1 MVLVTIYFLFFC
13 FFVSK
18 LSFFKD
24 DIISL
29 KFIFSILLVKC
40 IGCLAYYWVYFCYYP
55 EGFNGDSVSTLH
67 DAKIMYDALPNHPED
82 YFKMVFGLHSDLDS
96 DPLYEPYFKNIE
108 KWGRADV
115 SSDYFLN
122 DNRTPI
128 RINAL
133 IMLFSFGN
141 YAVHALVMLVLSFIG
156 QFAFYKAFK
165 KYFPKK
171 EIVLSL
177 IIFFAPSI
185 LFWTSG
191 VLKEPMAICLMGLFV
206 FSFMKLFVDY
216 QFRLKY
222 ALVCVSTLL
231 LFLIL
236 KPYILILI
244 LIPLIIF
251 SLIKRFKIDI
261 YNTKK
266 VVLFYMSFLV
276 LIYGAGVLG
285 MKFVFH
291 KDVIKTIVVRQN
303 DFVNLS
309 KGGIF
314 LLNDEKYV
322 RFELKDTCQ
331 FELVDKKKKL
341 YQIKRHTT
349 YMYWQIHNLRDTV
362 FVTNNQ
368 DTSLYRF
375 IGSCT
380 PSGSAIN
387 IDRLEYSFK
396 SFAKLIP
403 VAFYNVLCKPFFFDS
418 HSILELMTSMENLIF
433 ILFFI
438 FCFIF
443 KSKNK
448 VDKNMLFFC
457 ISLIVTSFILIGLT
471 TTVMGAIVRYR
482 VPFVPFLLM
491 VPLLYLD
498 HIVLMKIPIVKRLFD
513 TKS

>member
-1 MVLVTIYFLFFC
+1 MILAPIYFLIFC
-13 FFVSK
+13 FLVSK

-24 DIISL
+24 DVISL
-29 KFIFSILLVKC
+29 KFIFVILLIKC
-40 IGCLAYYWVYFCYYP
+40 GGCLAYYWIYFCYYP
-55 EGFNGDSVSTLH
+55 AGFNGDSVSTLH
-67 DAKIMYDALPNHPED
+67 DAKIMYDALPNHPID
-82 YFKMVFGLHSDLDS
+82 YLKMVFGLHSDLDTDS
-96 DPLYEPYFKNIE
+96 LYEPYFKNIE
-108 KWGRADV
+108 KWGRADI

-133 IMLFSFGN
+133 IMLISFGK

-171 EIVLSL
+171 EIVLVL
-177 IIFFAPSI
+177 IIFFTPSI

-191 VLKEPMAICLMGLFV
+191 VLKEPIALCLLGLFV
-206 FSFMKLFVDY
+206 FSFMKLFVEY
-216 QFRLKY
+216 QIKIKY
-222 ALVCVSTLL
+222 ISLCVLTIL

-244 LIPLIIF
+244 LIPLVLF
-251 SLIKRFKIDI
+251 SLIKLFNIDI
-261 YNTKK
+261 YNAKK
-266 VVLFYMSFLV
+266 ATLLYVSFFLLV
-276 LIYGAGVLG
+276 YGAGVLT

-314 LLNDEKYV
+314 LLHDEKYV
-322 RFELKDTCQ
+322 RFELKDTSQ
-331 FELVDKKKKL
+331 FELTDKKKKL
-341 YQIKRHTT
+341 YQIKRHSA
-349 YMYWQIHNLRDTV
+349 YMYWQVHNLRDTV

-368 DTSLYRF
+368 DTSLYTY

-380 PSGSAIN
+380 ASGSAIN
-387 IDRLEYSFK
+387 IDRLQYSFI

-403 VAFYNVLCKPFFFDS
+403 QAFYNVLCKPFFFDS
-418 HSILELMTSMENLIF
+418 HSILELMASMENLIF
-433 ILFFI
+433 IMFFI
-438 FCFIF
+438 FCFLF
-443 KSKNK
+443 KSKIK
-448 VDKNMLFFC
+448 VDKNILLFC
-457 ISLIVTSFILIGLT
+457 ISIIVTSFILIGLT

-491 VPLLYLD
+491 IPLLYLD
-498 HIVLMKIPIVKRLFD
+498 HISLNKIPFVRRLFD

>member
-1 MVLVTIYFLFFC
+1 MILAAIYFLIFC
-13 FFVSK
+13 FLVSK

-24 DIISL
+24 DIVSL
-29 KFIFSILLVKC
+29 KIIFGILLVKC
-40 IGCLAYYWVYFCYYP
+40 VGCLAYYWVYFCYYP

-67 DAKIMYDALPNHPED
+67 DAKIMYDALPNHPTD

-96 DPLYEPYFKNIE
+96 DPLYDPYFKNIE

-133 IMLFSFGN
+133 IMLISFGK

-171 EIVLSL
+171 EIVLLL
-177 IIFFAPSI
+177 IIFFTPSI

-191 VLKEPMAICLMGLFV
+191 VLKEPMALCLMGLFIY
-206 FSFMKLFVDY
+206 SFMKIFVEY
-216 QFRLKY
+216 QFKVKY
-222 ALVCVSTLL
+222 ALVCLSALL

-244 LIPLIIF
+244 LIPLISF

-276 LIYGAGVLG
+276 LIYGAGVLA

-331 FELVDKKKKL
+331 FELVDEKKKL
-341 YQIKRHTT
+341 YQIKRHTA

-362 FVTNNQ
+362 FVTNNK

-387 IDRLEYSFK
+387 IDRLEYSLN

-418 HSILELMTSMENLIF
+418 HSILELMASMENLIF
-433 ILFFI
+433 ILFFV

-443 KSKNK
+443 RRKNK
-448 VDKNMLFFC
+448 VEKNMLFFC
-457 ISLIVTSFILIGLT
+457 ITLIVTSFILIGLT

-491 VPLLYLD
+491 IPLLYLD
-498 HIVLMKIPIVKRLFD
+498 HTVLMRIPIVKRLFD

>member
-1 MVLVTIYFLFFC
+1 MILATLYCLIFC
-13 FFVSK
+13 FLVSK

-24 DIISL
+24 DVISL
-29 KFIFSILLVKC
+29 KIIFGILLIKC
-40 IGCLAYYWVYFCYYP
+40 VGCLAYYWVYFCYYP
-55 EGFNGDSVSTLH
+55 EGFNGDSESTLH
-67 DAKIMYDALPNHPED
+67 DAKIMYDALPNHPMD
-82 YFKMVFGLHSDLDS
+82 YFKMVFGLHSDLDT

-108 KWGRADV
+108 KWGRADI

-128 RINAL
+128 RVNAL
-133 IMLFSFGN
+133 IMFFSFGK

-171 EIVLSL
+171 EIVLMF
-177 IIFFAPSI
+177 IIFFTPSI

-191 VLKEPMAICLMGLFV
+191 VLKEPMAICLIGLFV
-206 FSFMKLFVDY
+206 FYFMKLFVEY
-216 QFRLKY
+216 QFKIKY
-222 ALVCVSTLL
+222 VSLCVLTIL

-244 LIPLIIF
+244 LFPLILF

-261 YNTKK
+261 YNAKK
-266 VVLFYMSFLV
+266 VAFFHVSFLL
-276 LIYGAGVLG
+276 LIYSAGVLS

-309 KGGIF
+309 KGGTF

-322 RFELKDTCQ
+322 RFELNDTCQ
-331 FELVDKKKKL
+331 FELVDEKKKL
-341 YQIKRHTT
+341 YKIKPQSA
-349 YMYWQIHNLRDTV
+349 YMYWKIHNLRDTV

-387 IDRLEYSFK
+387 IDRLEYSFN

-403 VAFYNVLCKPFFFDS
+403 EAFYNVLCKPFFFDS
-418 HSILELMTSMENLIF
+418 HSILELMASMENLCF
-433 ILFFI
+433 LLFFI

-443 KSKNK
+443 KSKNRI
-448 VDKNMLFFC
+448 DKNILLFC
-457 ISLIVTSFILIGLT
+457 VSLVVTSFILIGLT

-482 VPFVPFLLM
+482 IPFVPFLLM
-491 VPLLYLD
+491 IPLLYLD
-498 HIVLMKIPIVKRLFD
+498 HNALKRIPIVKRLFD

>member
-1 MVLVTIYFLFFC
+1 MILATIYFLIFC
-13 FFVSK
+13 FWISK
-18 LSFFKD
+18 SSFFKD
-24 DIISL
+24 DVISL
-29 KFIFSILLVKC
+29 KFIFGILLIKC
-40 IGCLAYYWVYFCYYP
+40 VGCLAYYWVYFCYYP
-55 EGFNGDSVSTLH
+55 VGFNGDSESTLH
-67 DAKIMYDALPNHPED
+67 DAKIMYDALPNHPID
-82 YFKMVFGLHSDLDS
+82 YFKMVFGLHSDLDT

-108 KWGRADV
+108 KWGRADI

-133 IMLFSFGN
+133 IMLVSFGK
-141 YAVHALVMLVLSFIG
+141 YAVHALVMLLLSFIG

-165 KYFPKK
+165 KYFPNK
-171 EIVLSL
+171 EMVLL
-177 IIFFAPSI
+177 FIIFFTPSI

-191 VLKEPMAICLMGLFV
+191 VLKEPIALCLLGIFV
-206 FSFMKLFVDY
+206 FSFMKLFVEY
-216 QFRLKY
+216 QFKLKY
-222 ALVCVSTLL
+222 AVVCVSTLL

-244 LIPLIIF
+244 LIPLILF

-261 YNTKK
+261 YNAKK
-266 VVLFYMSFLV
+266 VTLFYASFLL
-276 LIYGAGVLG
+276 LIYGMGVLL

-331 FELVDKKKKL
+331 FELADEKKKL
-341 YQIKRHTT
+341 YQIKPHSA

-387 IDRLEYSFK
+387 IDRLEYSFA

-403 VAFYNVLCKPFFFDS
+403 QAFYNVLCKPFFFDS
-418 HSILELMTSMENLIF
+418 HSILELMASMENLF
-433 ILFFI
+433 FLLFFI

-443 KSKNK
+443 KSKII
-448 VDKNMLFFC
+448 VDKNMLLFC
-457 ISLIVTSFILIGLT
+457 ICLIITSFILIGLT

-482 VPFVPFLLM
+482 IPFIPFLLM
-491 VPLLYLD
+491 IPLLYLD
-498 HIVLMKIPIVKRLFD
+498 HNALNKIPFIRRLFD